1 LEFLM
6 SKLALTVAMPDYDH
20 VRDLALGRVQAQGI
34 DLTVLTFPV
43 EEIFYRFLMYREW
56 DVSEISFAKY
66 ASLIAQGDTSL
77 IALPVFPSRMFRHSS
92 LFVRRDGPIKKITD
106 LSGRRVGVPEWAQTA
121 AVYSRGLLVHQY
133 GIKLSSIQWV
143 QAGVNE
149 PGRVE
154 KVELKLPK
162 GVKLTRMPDKSLNEM
177 LLSGEIDAILA
188 ARPPAAFSLG
198 DKRIKRFFE
207 NYLEVEADYY
217 RETGIFPIMHAVAIK
232 RDILDKNPWVARSLL
247 NAFEEAKQRSVQRA
261 LDATVTMF
269 PIPWYFETS
278 RRAMDLL
285 GDDYFPYGVEKNR
298 KTLEAFLGYAFE
310 QGVCKRRVE
319 VDELF
324 PKQLS
329 TTYRV

>member
-1 LEFLM
+1 M
-6 SKLALTVAMPDYDH
+6 KKLALTVAMPDYDH
-20 VRDLALGRVQAQGI
+20 VRDLTLGRVQAQGI
-34 DLTVLTFPV
+34 DLTMLTFPV

-66 ASLIAQGDTSL
+66 ASLIAQGDESL

-106 LSGRRVGVPEWAQTA
+106 LSGKRVGVPEWAQTA

-133 GIKLSSIQWV
+133 GIKLTAIDWV

-149 PGRVE
+149 PGRIE

-162 GVKLTRMPDKSLNEM
+162 GVKLTRVKDKSLNEM
-177 LLSGEIDAILA
+177 LIAGEIDAILA

-198 DKRIKRFFE
+198 DKRIKRFFD
-207 NYLEVEADYY
+207 NYLEVEEQYY

-232 RDILDKNPWVARSLL
+232 REIVDKNPWVARSLL
-247 NAFEEAKQRSVQRA
+247 NAFEEAKERSVQRA
-261 LDATVTMF
+261 LDSTVTMF

-285 GDDYFPYGVEKNR
+285 RDDYFPYGIEKNR
-298 KTLEAFLGYAFE
+298 KTLDAFLSWAHE
-310 QGVCKRRVE
+310 QGVCQRKLE

-324 PKQLS
+324 PRQLS
-329 TTYRV
+329 STYRV

>member
-1 LEFLM
+1 M

-34 DLTVLTFPV
+34 DLTVLAFPV
-43 EEIFYRFLMYREW
+43 EEIFYRFLVYREW

-66 ASLIAQGDTSL
+66 ASLIAQGDKSL
-77 IALPVFPSRMFRHSS
+77 VALPVFPSRMFRHSS
-92 LFVRRDGPIKKITD
+92 LFVHRDGPIKKIDD
-106 LSGRRVGVPEWAQTA
+106 LSGKRVGVPEWAQTA

-133 GIKLSSIQWV
+133 GIKLNSIQWV

-162 GVKLTRMPDKSLNEM
+162 GVKLTRVPDKSLNEM
-177 LLSGEIDAILA
+177 LISGDVDAVLA
-188 ARPPAAFSLG
+188 ARPPAAYSLG
-198 DKRIKRFFE
+198 DKRIKRFFD
-207 NYLEVEADYY
+207 NYLEVEAEYY
-217 RETGIFPIMHAVAIK
+217 RETGIFPIMHAVAVK
-232 RDILDKNPWVARSLL
+232 REILDKNPWVARSLL

-261 LDATVTMF
+261 LDSTVTMF

-285 GDDYFPYGVEKNR
+285 RDDYFPYGVEKNR
-298 KTLEAFLGYAFE
+298 KTLDAFLGYAFE
-310 QGVCKRRVE
+310 QGVCKRRLE

-324 PKQLS
+324 PKQLM
-329 TTYRV
+329 TNYRV

>member
-1 LEFLM
+1 M
-6 SKLALTVAMPDYDH
+6 ASLALTVAMPDYDH

-66 ASLIAQGDTSL
+66 ASLIAQGDKSI

-92 LFVRRDGPIKKITD
+92 LFVRRDGPIKKISD

-121 AVYSRGLLVHQY
+121 AVYSRGLLAHQY

-162 GVKLTRMPDKSLNEM
+162 GVKLTRVPDKSLNEM

-247 NAFEEAKQRSVQRA
+247 NAFEEAKERSVKRA
-261 LDATVTMF
+261 LDSTVTMF

-285 GDDYFPYGVEKNR
+285 RDDYFPYGIEKNR
-298 KTLEAFLGYAFE
+298 KTLDAFLGYAFE
-310 QGVCKRRVE
+310 QGVCKRRLQ

-324 PKQLS
+324 PKQLM
-329 TTYRV
+329 TNYRV

>member
-1 LEFLM
+1 M
-6 SKLALTVAMPDYDH
+6 ASLALTVAMPDYDH

-66 ASLIAQGDTSL
+66 ASLIAQGDKSI
-77 IALPVFPSRMFRHSS
+77 IALPVFPSRIFRHSS
-92 LFVRRDGPIKKITD
+92 LFVRRGGPIKKISD

-121 AVYSRGLLVHQY
+121 AVYSRGLLAHQY
-133 GIKLSSIQWV
+133 GIKLSSIQCV

-149 PGRVE
+149 PGRVDT
-154 KVELKLPK
+154 VELKLPK
-162 GVKLTRMPDKSLNEM
+162 GVKLTRVPDKSLNEM

-247 NAFEEAKQRSVQRA
+247 NAFEEAKERNVKRA
-261 LDATVTMF
+261 LDSPVTMF

-285 GDDYFPYGVEKNR
+285 RDDYFPYGIEKNR
-298 KTLEAFLGYAFE
+298 KTLDAFLGYAFE
-310 QGVCKRRVE
+310 QGVCKRRLQ

-324 PKQLS
+324 PKQLM
-329 TTYRV
+329 TNYRV

>member
-1 LEFLM
+1 M
-6 SKLALTVAMPDYDH
+6 KKLALTVAMPDYDH
-20 VRDLALGRVQAQGI
+20 VRDLTLGRVQAQGI
-34 DLTVLTFPV
+34 DLTMLTFPV

-66 ASLIAQGDTSL
+66 TSLLAQGDESL

-106 LSGRRVGVPEWAQTA
+106 LSGKRVGVPEWAQTA
-121 AVYSRGLLVHQY
+121 AVYSRGLLAHQY
-133 GIKLSSIQWV
+133 GIKLTAIDWV

-149 PGRVE
+149 PGRIE

-162 GVKLTRMPDKSLNEM
+162 GVRLTRIKDKSLNEM
-177 LLSGEIDAILA
+177 LIAGEIDAILA

-198 DKRIKRFFE
+198 DKRVKRFFD
-207 NYLEVEADYY
+207 NYLEVEEQYY

-232 RDILDKNPWVARSLL
+232 RDIVERNPWVARSLL
-247 NAFEEAKQRSVQRA
+247 NAFEEAKERSVQRA
-261 LDATVTMF
+261 LDSTVTMF

-285 GDDYFPYGVEKNR
+285 RDDYFPYGIEKNR
-298 KTLEAFLGYAFE
+298 KTLEAFLGYAHE
-310 QGVCKRRVE
+310 QGVCKRLLE

-324 PKQLS
+324 PKQLL
-329 TTYRV
+329 TNYRV